1 MPTLLS
7 HNPFRYDRLPD
18 DSAFFDREEEV
29 GRIVKSI
36 TKGENLLVRGLRR
49 MGKTSCLL
57 RAARTAANEHNAVT
71 FFADLRRY
79 ATLADLAQ
87 GLLSNAV
94 PALGSL
100 GARASTWLASTVKG
114 ILLKPAAKGS
124 LNSSALGGPDL
135 EVELSLEVKA
145 APAAVQVRTFTDVLD
160 ALNTL
165 AGEQKKPVAVILD
178 EFTFLDEMGLGA
190 DKASW
195 QLRSTIQR
203 HQHITY
209 ILAASS
215 RHLIDRLHGSEGP
228 FYGMFG
234 RLEVKAIDPV
244 RFSGW
249 IDSQFVLAGIT
260 ADRIGETCIRLVGER
275 TRDILQLA
283 RRCFDLAA
291 PSAAATPTTVEA
303 ALASLIEDSDSE
315 FFDLWAPLA
324 PLKKTI
330 LRIISDQGG
339 TADFTAATIAPY
351 GLHVSSSI
359 GQACRDLMRMRSTGF
374 DNRTPFILR
383 ISEHPAKYTFD
394 NPFFAAWVKR
404 LEQARP
410 YTRNA

>member
-1 MPTLLS
+1 MNTVT

-18 DSAFFDREEEV
+18 DSAFFNREIEV
-29 GRIVKSI
+29 DRIVASI
-36 TKGENLLVRGLRR
+36 VKGENLLVRGLRR

-57 RAARTAANEHNAVT
+57 RAARKAAADHNAVT

-79 ATLADLAQ
+79 ATLSDLAQ
-87 GLLSNAV
+87 GLLRNAV
-94 PALGSL
+94 PALSSL
-100 GARASTWLASTVKG
+100 GERTSTWLASAVKG
-114 ILLKPAAKGS
+114 ILLKPKAKGTLDAS
-124 LNSSALGGPDL
+124 NMGGPDL
-135 EVELSLEVKA
+135 EVELSIELKA
-145 APAAVQVRTFTDVLD
+145 APAAAQVRTFTDVLD

-165 AGEQKKPVAVILD
+165 AGEQSKPVAVILD
-178 EFTFLDEMGLGA
+178 EFTFLDEMGLGD

-209 ILAASS
+209 ILAAST

-234 RLEVKAIDPV
+234 RLEVKPIDPV
-244 RFSGW
+244 RFAEW
-249 IDSQFVLAGIT
+249 IDTQFLQSGIR

-283 RRCFDLAA
+283 RRAFDLAA
-291 PSAAATPTTVEA
+291 PTRNASASTVEE
-303 ALASLIEDSDSE
+303 ALASLLEDSDSE

-330 LRIISDQGG
+330 LKVISDSGG
-339 TADFTAATIAPY
+339 TADFTTATLTPY
-351 GLHVSSSI
+351 GLHPSSSI

-374 DNRTPFILR
+374 DNRTPIILR

-394 NPFFAAWVKR
+394 NPFFRAWVKKL
-404 LEQARP
+404 LEGSS
-410 YTRNA
+410 YTEPR